1 MEIPLII
8 IIIIIIINYLSVLVS
23 FEQKPP
29 LPPDK
34 SVQRSGDKIASS
46 KSQDKLV
53 PKTSKAPPLQ
63 SPRGTSSSSW
73 KSSAGPQDGLG
84 ADDEEEETSIVEQ
97 LKDMGTK

>member
-1 MEIPLII
+1 MGAIEMPFIV
-8 IIIIIIINYLSVLVS
+8 IIIINDLSVLVS

-34 SVQRSGDKIASS
+34 SVQRSGEKVASS

-53 PKTSKAPPLQ
+53 PKTSKAPRLQ
-63 SPRGTSSSSW
+63 SPRGSSSSR

-84 ADDEEEETSIVEQ
+84 ADDDEEETSIVEQ